1 MLFVLHRMLDSA
13 IFSYMDDSKI
23 RFKKNIFVSSGY
35 ANGGSFKIFIIR
47 LSKDAQLYN
56 ELDGI
61 QLNDPK
67 LGDMFKSKIINHH
80 FLSRDR

>member
-1 MLFVLHRMLDSA
+1 ME
-13 IFSYMDDSKI
+13 DSK
-23 RFKKNIFVSSGY
+23 RSLKKNIFVSPGY
-35 ANGGSFKIFIIR
+35 VNCSWHLGGSFKIFIIP
-47 LSKDAQLYN
+47 LSEDAQIYN
-56 ELDGI
+56 ELDSI

>member
-1 MLFVLHRMLDSA
+1 MR
-13 IFSYMDDSKI
+13 I
-23 RFKKNIFVSSGY
+23 
-35 ANGGSFKIFIIR
+35 GSFKIFIIR
-47 LSKDAQLYN
+47 LSKDAQIYN

>member
-1 MLFVLHRMLDSA
+1 
-13 IFSYMDDSKI
+13 MDDGKI
-23 RFKKNIFVSSGY
+23 RFKKNIFVSSGNATY
-35 ANGGSFKIFIIR
+35 LGGSFKIFIIR
-47 LSKDAQLYN
+47 LSKDAQIYN